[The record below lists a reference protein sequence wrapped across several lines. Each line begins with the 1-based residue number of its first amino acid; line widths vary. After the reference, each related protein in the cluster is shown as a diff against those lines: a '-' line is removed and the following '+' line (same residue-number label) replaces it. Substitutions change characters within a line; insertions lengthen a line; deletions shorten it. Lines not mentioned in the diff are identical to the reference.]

1 MNQASI
7 KSSAGRLIRLPLYLL
22 QIFTCAKSF
31 RDNPVIGSK
40 LLNVLGLHVAR
51 VVIAALMTKIRYLFL
66 APLMDKTERES
77 FRQNGYLLIENYLPQ
92 ENFNALN
99 AEVRAM
105 SDVQVRQC
113 VQGDTLTQR
122 VLLDEAVVDSLPV
135 CNELVNNSEFLDR
148 LKYTS
153 ARNNSPIFYVQRI
166 KSNARDAEPD
176 PQRLLHSDTFH
187 STMKAW
193 LFLDEVGDHNGAF
206 TYVPGSH
213 KLSLQRLKWEY
224 SMSIEGCSQA
234 NSYGSRGS
242 LRVTDDELASMGM
255 GKPAVFNVPANTLVI
270 ADTHGFHRRGAASE
284 VSSRLEIWAYSRTN
298 PFNPLVGFN
307 LQWYKKLTHLV
318 IHRYLERQDKIAEAK
333 GRPASWH
340 LIDSSEMFESVKE
353 SGELHS
359 PELVTPESDTSL
371 PDISGLDTSVPD
383 SSETEPPRPDS
394 GKVESDQTEVA

>member
-7 KSSAGRLIRLPLYLL
+7 KSSAGRLIRLPFYLL

-51 VVIAALMTKIRYLFL
+51 VVFAALMTNIRYLFL